1 MGWIMA
7 IFDLPVLTPHERR
20 SATKFRNWLLDDGYL
35 MIQYSVYARPCVSYE
50 HLEKHTQRIVENA
63 PLSGFVRIIFFTDKQ
78 WQLGINIIGNS
89 NYLRSRSAE
98 PEMPEQII
106 FW

>member
-7 IFDLPVLTPHERR
+7 IFDLPVLTPEQRR
-20 SATKFRNWLLDDGYL
+20 MATKFRNWLLDDGYL

-50 HLEKHTQRIVENA
+50 HLEKHSRRVVDHA
-63 PLSGFVRIIFFTDKQ
+63 PLTGFVRVIFFTDKQ
-78 WQLGINIIGNS
+78 WQLAINIVGTDAE
-89 NYLRSRSAE
+89 LGRRSPS
-98 PEMPEQII
+98 PDMPDQIL